1 MSGKMMDDDVDDG
14 MDDGMGGAAAR
25 DLPAGG
31 AVAIELAGEPVLLL
45 PQKALL
51 WPRAR
56 MLVVADIHFGKAA
69 SFRALGVPVPRG
81 TTSENLAGLDA
92 LLAAHQVE
100 HILFLGDFLHAKAA
114 HASATLQAMLAW
126 RERHPALAL
135 TLVRGNHDR
144 HAGDP
149 SRRLRI
155 DLVDEPYRLGPFAF
169 CHHPDLDAAQEGD
182 GYVLAGHVHPV
193 YRLAGRRDALR
204 LPCFVIGARH
214 AILPSFG
221 AFTGG
226 HPVTPAPGERLV
238 LVADDDLYSIS
249 F

>member
-1 MSGKMMDDDVDDG
+1 MKE
-14 MDDGMGGAAAR
+14 AAAN
-25 DLPAGG
+25 GG
-31 AVAIELAGEPVLLL
+31 KAIELAGEQVALL
-45 PQKALL
+45 PQKALY

-92 LLAAHQVE
+92 LLAAHDTG
-100 HILFLGDFLHAKAA
+100 HILFLGDFLHARAA

-126 RERHPALAL
+126 RERHPTLAL

-149 SRRLRI
+149 SRLLRI
-155 DLVDEPYRLGPFAF
+155 DLVDEPHRIGPFAF
-169 CHHPDLDAAQEGD
+169 CHHPDLPDEQVGD

-193 YRLAGRRDALR
+193 YRLAGRRESLR
-204 LPCFVIGARH
+204 LPCFAVGVRR

-226 HPVTPAPGERLV
+226 HPVEPGPGERFF
-238 LVADDDLYSIS
+238 LVADDDIHSIS
-249 F
+249 L

>member
-1 MSGKMMDDDVDDG
+1 MNGT
-14 MDDGMGGAAAR
+14 
-25 DLPAGG
+25 AGG
-31 AVAIELAGEPVLLL
+31 ALAIELAGERVLLL
-45 PQKALL
+45 PAKALY

-92 LLAAHQVE
+92 LLAAHDIG

-149 SRRLRI
+149 SRLLRI
-155 DLVDEPYRLGPFAF
+155 DLVDEPHRIGPFAF
-169 CHHPDLDAAQEGD
+169 CHHPDLPENGAG

-193 YRLAGRRDALR
+193 YRLAGRGDALR
-204 LPCFVIGARH
+204 LPCFVAGGGR

-226 HPVTPAPGERLV
+226 HVVEPAPGERCY
-238 LVADDDLYSIS
+238 LVADDSIFPIS
-249 F
+249 PA